1 VSARSVC
8 WCTPDPFSPPPLPPT
23 SCSLRPANLMYDR
36 RVVRGSTYAMPV
48 MPPVSFRGCARAAN
62 EMAPS
67 PPLRGLAP
75 LRDLSRARAPRNPA
89 PPPRAPSTSFP
100 LFFPYPV
107 AQSARLDAERKLKD
121 DEFRQKRAAS
131 ESLKRADEEARRA
144 AGTPP
149 PVAGRAHASL
159 NTEMYLEVLSDRA
172 PEEEAGV
179 QTDAHM
185 DRPPS
190 PIFVPKPVR
199 VVVGLS

>member
-1 VSARSVC
+1 MRCRSCRRCVEIFPNL
-8 WCTPDPFSPPPLPPT
+8 TRSRLP
-23 SCSLRPANLMYDR
+23 
-36 RVVRGSTYAMPV
+36 
-48 MPPVSFRGCARAAN
+48 
-62 EMAPS
+62 
-67 PPLRGLAP
+67 
-75 LRDLSRARAPRNPA
+75 RARAPAQPRPSRPSLT
-89 PPPRAPSTSFP
+89 PPQSILS
-100 LFFPYPV
+100 FFPYPL
-107 AQSARLDAERKLKD
+107 AQSARLDQERKIRD
-121 DEFRQKRAAS
+121 DEFRLKRALS
-131 ESLKRADEEARRA
+131 ESQKRADEEARRA

>member
-1 VSARSVC
+1 MKWRR
-8 WCTPDPFSPPPLPPT
+8 PPPNALNP
-23 SCSLRPANLMYDR
+23 SSLAPSHTRPARPAQPHHL
-36 RVVRGSTYAMPV
+36 T
-48 MPPVSFRGCARAAN
+48 PPQSI
-62 EMAPS
+62 
-67 PPLRGLAP
+67 
-75 LRDLSRARAPRNPA
+75 LS
-89 PPPRAPSTSFP
+89 S
-100 LFFPYPV
+100 FPYPI
-107 AQSARLDAERKLKD
+107 AQSARLDQERKIRD
-121 DEFRQKRAAS
+121 DEFRQKRALS
-131 ESLKRADEEARRA
+131 ESQKRADEEARRA

-199 VVVGLS
+199 VVPVVLPRQHRESEGREGGRRPDRLTEAGG